1 MARRKQEPKPFPRTL
16 RLVLIA
22 ATGAAVGLAL
32 TLWEAQRMEEA
43 SKGGPDTTE
52 VRIQTPTN
60 PGQAMTALALESSK
74 QKQQI
79 PLAIQRNT
87 PKGMSETQIARVLP
101 PLACFDASLLKKS
114 EACKD
119 EAMRAQSSIDWKFQ
133 EAVAKIMHRR
143 PVVAASFVAL
153 DIKTG
158 EIRALLSHETQ
169 QRKASREALQ
179 ANAPA
184 ASVFKIVTAVALVQ
198 KGLTADSSICTH
210 GGRSSIDWNNL
221 KDNKNL
227 DKCES
232 LQLAFAKSRN
242 SAFAKLSDRKLR
254 ASDLQNAATAL
265 GFNAPIPFD
274 LPLTK
279 SHAEVPGHRL
289 KRARM
294 AAGFAAVSLN
304 PIHAT
309 LMAATL
315 VRGGTFPLPT
325 LFKDGNKGKAVNRVM
340 SSETAREVRRM
351 MAATVTSGTGRRT
364 LGKAR
369 IPSGAKSGTLSAFRN
384 GSERHNT
391 WMVGY
396 FPEKNPKIAF
406 AALVVNDP
414 IWHIRAPDLARY
426 ALDAYA
432 MVHKR

>member
-1 MARRKQEPKPFPRTL
+1 MET
-16 RLVLIA
+16 
-22 ATGAAVGLAL
+22 
-32 TLWEAQRMEEA
+32 AQRVTPSANVDNA
-43 SKGGPDTTE
+43 SP
-52 VRIQTPTN
+52 PLN
-60 PGQAMTALALESSK
+60 PGQAMTNLALNSSNRRNH
-74 QKQQI
+74 I
-79 PLAIQRNT
+79 PLAVRRDSAT
-87 PKGMSETQIARVLP
+87 DATLPAIARVLP
-101 PLACFDASLLKKS
+101 PLDCFDASLLKKNN
-114 EACKD
+114 ACSD
-119 EAMRAQSSIDWKFQ
+119 PTMRGQSSIDWRFQ
-133 EAVAKIMHRR
+133 EKVARIMRRR
-143 PVVAASFVAL
+143 PVVAASFVAI

-169 QRKASREALQ
+169 QNKASREALH

-198 KGLTADSSICTH
+198 KGLTAESSVCTH
-210 GGRSSIDWNNL
+210 GGHSSIDWNNL

-227 DKCES
+227 DHCEP
-232 LQLAFAKSRN
+232 LRIAFAKSRN

-254 ASDLQNAATAL
+254 ISDLQNAATAL
-265 GFNAPIPFD
+265 GFNSPIPFE
-274 LPLTK
+274 LPLTR

-304 PIHAT
+304 PIHAA
-309 LMAATL
+309 LMAATI

-325 LFKDGNKGKAVNRVM
+325 LFKDANKDKRMNRVM
-340 SSETAREVRRM
+340 SRETAREVRKM

-369 IPSGAKSGTLSAFRN
+369 IRSGAKSGTLSAFRN
-384 GSERHNT
+384 GEERHNT

-406 AALVVNDP
+406 AALVVNDDV
-414 IWHIRAPDLARY
+414 WHIRAADLARY

-432 MVHKR
+432 MVHRR